1 MNANTDSALSAPAP
15 IGDEKLIRLP
25 IATLAPDPKNPRK
38 MTDEARLGLQVSLE
52 TFGALDIV
60 FNDETGELVSGHM
73 RLAALKAAGATEF
86 VRDGD
91 WGHITHPKTGERFPV
106 RFVRWDRL
114 RQKLA
119 NLTANNDFI
128 RGDFTEDAIDQLR
141 GLEHEAQFAELELD
155 KLLAEIES
163 QQEEAEPTAGN
174 CDPDDVPDV
183 PAEPISK
190 LGDLWLLGEH
200 RLLCGSSTNPA
211 NVARLMN
218 GERAV
223 MMATDPPYLV
233 DYDGTNHPQSF
244 ERQQAGKSNNKG
256 WDAYVD
262 PVTSVESQRRP
273 STLTGLRRRDFSEE
287 SVGNARPLSHT
298 WQVYWGV

>member
-1 MNANTDSALSAPAP
+1 M
-15 IGDEKLIRLP
+15 IR
-25 IATLAPDPKNPRK
+25 
-38 MTDEARLGLQVSLE
+38 
-52 TFGALDIV
+52 
-60 FNDETGELVSGHM
+60 H
-73 RLAALKAAGATEF
+73 
-86 VRDGD
+86 GD

-128 RGDFTEDAIDQLR
+128 RGDFTEEAIEQLR
-141 GLEHEAQFAELELD
+141 GLEHEAHFAELQLD
-155 KLLAEIES
+155 KLLSEIEA
-163 QQEEAEPTAGN
+163 QQEDAEPTAGN
-174 CDPDDVPDV
+174 CNPDDVPDV

-256 WDAYVD
+256 WDAYVEKLYAKAIAGD
-262 PVTSVESQRRP
+262 TQAAKALVEHHAGKPQQAVDLSNEDGTLRP
-273 STLTGLRRRDFSEE
+273 KVLEVRWVPPKSNDQPALPPPSSDGTGTN
-287 SVGNARPLSHT
+287 GT
-298 WQVYWGV
+298 